1 MDFDYITNKDFLNFA
16 ILVIVNFLNFITD
29 NLVNNLV
36 DFIEYCQ
43 VIDNLITMDSDITMD
58 IDQYFNLIQK

>member
-1 MDFDYITNKDFLNFA
+1 MDFDNITNKDFLNFA
-16 ILVIVNFLNFITD
+16 ILVIVNFLNFMTD

-43 VIDNLITMDSDITMD
+43 VIDNLITMDPDITMD